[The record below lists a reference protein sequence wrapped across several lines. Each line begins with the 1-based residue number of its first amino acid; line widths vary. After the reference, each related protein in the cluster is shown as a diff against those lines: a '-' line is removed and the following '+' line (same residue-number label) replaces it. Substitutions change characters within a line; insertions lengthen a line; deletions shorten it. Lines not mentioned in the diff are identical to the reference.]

1 MLNQNTEPFW
11 RILLYSCGFKVV
23 LLLLPLIAL
32 SCSNCDKTS
41 REQSPAGQTQ
51 VLPFSPF
58 VEANNTLYISGQISP
73 NKEGGSKTIEQET
86 REVMEKIGGI
96 LRQNGYS
103 FNDVVR
109 CSVFLD
115 DIDNYHAVNKV
126 YASFYEAKFPSRV
139 AMEVSRLVKGSR
151 VEISAIAVKGKDVQ
165 GQSATSE

>member
-1 MLNQNTEPFW
+1 MKIQLA
-11 RILLYSCGFKVV
+11 I
-23 LLLLPLIAL
+23 LLLPLIAM
-32 SCSNCDKTS
+32 SCGNCDKTS
-41 REQSPAGQTQ
+41 QGQVPTGQTQ

-73 NKEGGSKTIEQET
+73 NKEGETKTIEQET
-86 REVMEKIGGI
+86 REVMGKIGEI

-126 YASFYEAKFPSRV
+126 YASFYEGKFPSRV

-151 VEISAIAVKGKDVQ
+151 IEISAIAVKGKDVQ
-165 GQSATSE
+165 GQSTTSE